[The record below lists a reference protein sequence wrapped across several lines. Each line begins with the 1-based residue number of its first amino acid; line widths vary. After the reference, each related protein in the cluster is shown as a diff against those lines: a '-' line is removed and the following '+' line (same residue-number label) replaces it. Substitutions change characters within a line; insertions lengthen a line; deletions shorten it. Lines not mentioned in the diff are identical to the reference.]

1 MGPSGANT
9 RGLEENCF
17 KDSSRIVIVRAIA
30 GHTGQLLAMGMRVGS
45 DGLLALD
52 KAQDEDEGAKRP
64 RKMDDDL
71 LTLLDKYDLQDVAND
86 LARNGITSVKVM
98 EEEVV
103 NVDVHEL
110 GLGSIRSLQRLLT
123 HLKRKY
129 CDGEQMLTNVD
140 VNKAIARML
149 AEPLNAHAQR
159 HGCEALHEAGYP
171 GTQTLI
177 TEAIRLVTVAMTGHT
192 ENPGVQEPGCAAL
205 SGLAV
210 NTDNRTAIADIG
222 GISLVVVAMQQH
234 TKQVGVQMQGCWAL
248 SNLAINNANN
258 QTAIALAGGIR
269 VVVVAMQQHAAH
281 TGVQTRGC
289 LALRNL
295 AANNDSN
302 RMAIMSAGGIEV
314 VLAAMA
320 SVGASVGARLRV
332 QERGCGA
339 LCIIGLSGATV
350 QRRIK
355 DEGGMDVVEAVVA
368 AEGASATCK
377 EHGHT
382 LLTKLARV

>member
-1 MGPSGANT
+1 
-9 RGLEENCF
+9 
-17 KDSSRIVIVRAIA
+17 
-30 GHTGQLLAMGMRVGS
+30 
-45 DGLLALD
+45 
-52 KAQDEDEGAKRP
+52 
-64 RKMDDDL
+64 MDHDL
-71 LTLLDKYDLQDVAND
+71 MTLLDKYDLQDVAND

-110 GLGSIRSLQRLLT
+110 GLGSIRTHRLQRLLT
-123 HLKRKY
+123 HLHAARHERTHS
-129 CDGEQMLTNVD
+129 DGEQVLTNVD
-140 VNKAIARML
+140 VDKAIARML

-159 HGCEALHEAGYP
+159 HGCEVLHEAGYP

-177 TEAIRLVTVAMTGHT
+177 TEAIGLVTAAMTGHT
-192 ENPGVQEPGCAAL
+192 ENPGVQEPGCAAF

-234 TKQVGVQMQGCWAL
+234 TRQAGVQMQGCWAL

-320 SVGASVGARLRV
+320 SAGASVGARLRV

-339 LCIIGLSGATV
+339 LCIIGMSGAMV

-355 DEGGMDVVEAVVA
+355 DEGGVDVVEAVVA
-368 AEGASATCK
+368 AAGASATCK